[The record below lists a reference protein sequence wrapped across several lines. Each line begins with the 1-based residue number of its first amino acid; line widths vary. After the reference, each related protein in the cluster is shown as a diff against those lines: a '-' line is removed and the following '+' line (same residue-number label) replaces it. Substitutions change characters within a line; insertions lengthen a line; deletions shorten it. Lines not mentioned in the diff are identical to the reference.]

1 MTPTEEP
8 AVTPTEEPVVTPTEE
23 PVVTPTEEPAA
34 TPTAEPAATPTAEPT
49 ATPTAEP
56 TATPTAEPTATPT
69 AEPTATPTA
78 EPVMVSYTVKYLD
91 KATEEAIGEEVTG
104 EAPVGEVIEIEAPE
118 IEGYTLCADQPT
130 ELVLTEGAAA
140 VTLAEGVEN
149 QQVDPNT
156 VVVYYEAATPETAEQ
171 TLTAEAGNAK
181 AAVTA
186 VLPEGVTVQMNAM
199 GDAIGDE
206 NMNALMEAVG
216 VNVVGI
222 EAYDISLVDSE
233 GNAYTLPEG
242 VSATVTLS
250 GVALQ
255 PGEGELIN
263 AVHIKA
269 DGSVDNGVFAENGD
283 VTFTVTSFS
292 PFVVATVAAES
303 GNKIATMKAIGEYAP
318 GDSISVT
325 TGYTYSSEVFGANKY
340 RWLLDGDVV
349 DSGSLSRSGKNYTLT
364 TTLPQDIMEGSHE
377 IVF

>member
-1 MTPTEEP
+1 MPVEEEPAEVPAEEPAETPVEEPAETPVEEPAETPAEEPVVTPTEEP
-8 AVTPTEEPVVTPTEE
+8 AVTPTEEPVVTPTE
-23 PVVTPTEEPAA
+23 
-34 TPTAEPAATPTAEPT
+34 EPAATPTAEPT

-69 AEPTATPTA
+69 AEP
-78 EPVMVSYTVKYLD
+78 VMMVSYTVKYLD

-104 EAPVGEVIEIEAPE
+104 EAPVGEVVEIEAPE

-130 ELVLTEGAAA
+130 ELVLTEGPAA

-171 TLTAEAGNAK
+171 TLIAEAGNAK
-181 AAVTA
+181 AAVTS

-199 GDAIGDE
+199 GDAIGDD

-222 EAYDISLVDSE
+222 EAYDISLVDAE

-283 VTFTVTSFS
+283 VTFTVDSFS
-292 PFVVATVAAES
+292 PFVVATVVAEND
-303 GNKIATMKAIGEYAP
+303 NKIATMKSVGEYAP
-318 GDSISVT
+318 GDTVRVQT
-325 TGYTYSSEVFGANKY
+325 TESYTWEDYQ
-340 RWLLDGDVV
+340 WLVNDGVE
-349 DSGSLSRSGKNYTLT
+349 K
-364 TTLPQDIMEGSHE
+364 
-377 IVF
+377 